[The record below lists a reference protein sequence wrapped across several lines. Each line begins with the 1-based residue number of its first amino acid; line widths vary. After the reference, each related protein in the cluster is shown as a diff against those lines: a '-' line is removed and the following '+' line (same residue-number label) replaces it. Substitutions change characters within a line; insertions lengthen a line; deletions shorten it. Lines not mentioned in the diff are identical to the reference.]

1 MHISHVIPSV
11 NDIFSFL
18 ASMYLFHK
26 VPTSLL
32 GQTCVL
38 TLTLTS
44 TSRDTSDEDGVLQ
57 PLHKKLDRKHDEEG
71 VVRLGRHR
79 KPCEN
84 RILPMADVILVILSM
99 CVRGGGDDGGG
110 GGTGDGGVAHGCFL
124 WENGRSGLEGQCLGG
139 SRQGPGKVR
148 G

>member
-1 MHISHVIPSV
+1 M
-11 NDIFSFL
+11 
-18 ASMYLFHK
+18 K
-26 VPTSLL
+26 T
-32 GQTCVL
+32 
-38 TLTLTS
+38 
-44 TSRDTSDEDGVLQ
+44 GVLQ

-79 KPCEN
+79 KPCED

-99 CVRGGGDDGGG
+99 RVRGGGDDGGGG

-148 G
+148 GQIRGKYFSINFFTLAISCKRAKDR